1 MKRCCKNVDVTNREL
16 ISEAVWT
23 CLQDKMTR
31 SDTIKMFSEYTGLPL
46 KILYDIAKNHKGMLD
61 GIVESVI
68 DGIRQEIINQRY
80 IVKPIRYV
88 VRKDDCTGK
97 LRNIGI
103 QDVKQQ
109 IYDYIAVYGLREL
122 FERKL
127 GYYQCGAVKRK
138 GNEFGANAIYGWLKD
153 KNIRWAWQSDV
164 RHYYENIDKSAL
176 RRMLNRDVKNERL
189 LHLTFYLIDTF
200 KYGLSIGSYLS
211 QFLAN
216 YYLSKAYI
224 FVSEQCKIRHKKD
237 GTAKRIALVKHVLFQ
252 MDDIVFFGSGKKD
265 MEMTVKRFEKY
276 ISEKLNLELK
286 ESAHYIDLR
295 TGYVDILGR
304 KISRKNLTIR
314 SSTFLKARRTYK
326 KAYYYV
332 CHGKEIPLKLARTCV
347 SRYGAIKH
355 THSKRF
361 QRRYHVLKVNI
372 MAKRTISRRAKR
384 AKPKDNKIYFSK
396 EWQNGSNEIYRK
408 AEKSDNLRD

>member
-1 MKRCCKNVDVTNREL
+1 M
-16 ISEAVWT
+16 
-23 CLQDKMTR
+23 
-31 SDTIKMFSEYTGLPL
+31 
-46 KILYDIAKNHKGMLD
+46 
-61 GIVESVI
+61 
-68 DGIRQEIINQRY
+68 
-80 IVKPIRYV
+80 
-88 VRKDDCTGK
+88 
-97 LRNIGI
+97 
-103 QDVKQQ
+103 
-109 IYDYIAVYGLREL
+109 REL

-164 RHYYENIDKSAL
+164 RHYYENINKSVL

-224 FVSEQCKIRHKKD
+224 FASEQCKIRHKKD

-252 MDDIVFFGSGKKD
+252 MDDIVFFGSNKKD

-304 KISRKNLTIR
+304 KISRKNLTVR
-314 SSTFLKARRTYK
+314 SSTFLKTRRTYK
-326 KAYYYV
+326 KAYFYV

-361 QRRYHVLKVNI
+361 QRIHHVTKVNI

-384 AKPKDNKIYFSK
+384 AKPKDDKIYFSK
-396 EWQNGSNEIYRK
+396 E
-408 AEKSDNLRD
+408 